1 MQPSP
6 RTFRYNARV
15 VSLAIPFLAIIF
27 ALLIGAVL
35 IAFAGINPW
44 EAYSYMIK
52 GAFGNLYGFGETL
65 TRFIPLLFCGLSFSF
80 AYKVGLSNV
89 GAEGQLYMGAL
100 GAVLAGVYIQGLPS
114 YLHFFIVLLSG
125 FVAGAIWC
133 SIAGLL
139 KVKLGS
145 NELINT
151 MMLNYIATLFI
162 ELLLKGVLKD
172 PGTMNDQSQLIR
184 ETARLPYI
192 LPGTRLH
199 FGFFIALLAAYIVY
213 YIMWRTPYG
222 YQLRT
227 IGSNRGAA
235 SYAGMNIGAGMMM
248 AFIIAGG
255 LAGLGGAVEL
265 MGSQHR
271 LMLGFSPGYGFDGI
285 GAAVMG
291 RHNPWSIVLTS
302 LLFAVIRVGAGAMQ
316 RGMGVPLPLL
326 SVIQGLVIIMVI
338 SSYYLTNKLSA
349 TVIGG
354 RA

>member
-1 MQPSP
+1 MQLSP
-6 RTFRYNARV
+6 RMPRYDARF
-15 VSLAIPFLAIIF
+15 VSIAIPFLAIIF

-35 IAFAGINPW
+35 IALAGINPW
-44 EAYSYMIK
+44 EAYGYMLK

-80 AYKVGLSNV
+80 AYQVGLSNV

-114 YLHFFIVLLSG
+114 ILHIPIALLAG
-125 FVAGAIWC
+125 FAAGAMWC
-133 SIAGLL
+133 YIAGFL
-139 KVKLGS
+139 KIRLGS

-151 MMLNYIATLFI
+151 MMLNYVATLFV

-172 PGTMNDQSQLIR
+172 PAGMNDQTQLVR
-184 ETARLPYI
+184 ETAKLPYI
-192 LPGTRLH
+192 IPGTRLH
-199 FGFFIALLAAYIVY
+199 FGFFIALLAAYGVY
-213 YIMWRTPYG
+213 YFMWRTPYG

-227 IGSNRGAA
+227 IGSNKGAA
-235 SYAGMNIGAGMMM
+235 AYAGINIGTGTAL

-285 GAAVMG
+285 GAAVLG
-291 RHNPWSIVLTS
+291 RHNPLGIVLTS

-338 SSYYLTNKLSA
+338 SSYYITNKLSA